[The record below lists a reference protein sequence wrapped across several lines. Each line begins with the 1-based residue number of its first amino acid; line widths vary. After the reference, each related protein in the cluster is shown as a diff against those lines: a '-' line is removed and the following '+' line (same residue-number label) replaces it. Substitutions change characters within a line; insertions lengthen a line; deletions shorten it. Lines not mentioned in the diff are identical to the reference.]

1 MKIDSISIYT
11 KKSTMVCYLKL
22 TSGSTVTLEARTADM
37 ATLFSGWNGSRDIE
51 QIDLEQGGTSIEQ
64 IKFI

>member
-1 MKIDSISIYT
+1 
-11 KKSTMVCYLKL
+11 MVCYLKL